1 MLQLTV
7 IVKGIDH
14 ICQALSLFNNCIQIL
29 LLHLLIRQAV
39 CHCFG
44 ISLDHCD
51 RCFQIMGNICQH
63 ALLFH
68 DQMLFGTFTFLKLHR
83 HPVKAAE
90 NILKFPGSLIRKDS
104 IPFAIS
110 KILDPVFQ
118 DKKRLPHTPVH
129 P

>member
-1 MLQLTV
+1 
-7 IVKGIDH
+7 
-14 ICQALSLFNNCIQIL
+14 
-29 LLHLLIRQAV
+29 
-39 CHCFG
+39 
-44 ISLDHCD
+44 
-51 RCFQIMGNICQH
+51 MGNICQH

-68 DQMLFGTFTFLKLHR
+68 DQIFFGTFTFLKLHR

-90 NILKFPGSLIRKDS
+90 NILKFPGTLIRKDG

-118 DKKRLPHTPVH
+118 DKKRLPYTPVH